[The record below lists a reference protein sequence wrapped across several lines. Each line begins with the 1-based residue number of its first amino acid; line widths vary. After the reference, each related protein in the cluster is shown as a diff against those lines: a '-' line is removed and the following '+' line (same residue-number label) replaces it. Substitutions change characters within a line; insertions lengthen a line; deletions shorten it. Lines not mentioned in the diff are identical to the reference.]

1 MIGLI
6 QWEVWRHI
14 KNNMK
19 FPCTKCGACC
29 MKAGELGFMPAKEDG
44 SCIHL
49 NKDNMCDIYDERPDI
64 CSIEK
69 TYYMHR
75 MQGIIHN
82 DMTKEDYYKASAL
95 ICNIF
100 MDEKDIDDSFR
111 IGEA

>member
-1 MIGLI
+1 
-6 QWEVWRHI
+6 
-14 KNNMK
+14 
-19 FPCTKCGACC
+19 
-29 MKAGELGFMPAKEDG
+29 
-44 SCIHL
+44 
-49 NKDNMCDIYDERPDI
+49 
-64 CSIEK
+64 
-69 TYYMHR
+69 MHR